1 MRKLPKFLLVVALL
15 ALMLPGS
22 LAQDATEITFATWGN
37 TTELQMFNDM
47 IAAFEELHPDVDV
60 TILERPGQGY
70 RDQTIVE
77 MAAGTAPDVVRA
89 GFRGDFAFYAHAGGT
104 IDLSPYLEEGFSED
118 FFPAAWTIASVDGV
132 PYGIPFMTDTHALF
146 YNVDYIEQAGITV
159 PTSMDD
165 CWSWEEFS
173 DMSRHAMDNSD
184 ADFGHAA
191 LWNGKRWMLFLYG
204 NGGQVLTDDLSES
217 TMDSEAAIETIAWTK
232 SWYDDGLAPFS
243 TSMKLSERADEL
255 FINGT
260 IAFFISGSWHL
271 PNLRENMVSQR
282 WDITYLPC
290 TENGV
295 DADLGG
301 NGFAVTRDSDNPE
314 AAAEFVKFITNTE
327 NMKYFAEQ
335 AFFNPVRYSSLEG
348 LSYPEFNDM
357 MLLFA
362 EVAETVDAHHAS
374 VQGLP
379 LFPGIQNIIQDE
391 LDLAFVAGQSAEQT
405 AQNIHDKINALLAE
419 E

>member
-37 TTELQMFNDM
+37 TTELQMFNHM
-47 IAAFEELHPDVDV
+47 IVAFEELHPDVDV
-60 TILERPGQGY
+60 TLLERPGQGY

-77 MAAGTAPDVVRA
+77 LAAGTAPDVVRA

-132 PYGIPFMTDTHALF
+132 PFGIPFMTDTHALF
-146 YNVDYIEQAGITV
+146 YNVDYIEQAGIIV

-217 TMDSEAAIETIAWTK
+217 AMDSEAAIETIAWTK

-314 AAAEFVKFITNTE
+314 VAAEFVKFITNTE

-362 EVAETVDAHHAS
+362 EVAETVDAHHAA

-379 LFPGIQNIIQDE
+379 SFPAIQNIIQDE
-391 LDLAFVAGQSAEQT
+391 TDLAFVAGQSAEQT